1 VENKTLRIAI
11 LNNEWV
17 KLKLQWYSYLDRYLD
32 EPWRLKEILISY
44 RNNEIWTYFIFEKH
58 VELQAPK
65 TIMGIDINFYN
76 ISYTI
81 IDLKGKLI
89 TIATMSFN
97 GLKRALTHR
106 IISEKMQKKYSRKW
120 KYVRGISEAIRKH
133 GRRAKNILIDSCHYI
148 SRRLIRIA
156 KEYDVLIVLE
166 DLKRF
171 KNRANGLRK
180 FNRKLSLWAY
190 HRIQSYIYYKA
201 LIEGLPVVYVNPRG
215 TSKTSPIGGRLVFM
229 NYR

>member
-1 VENKTLRIAI
+1 MKKLHYRFYRILRKQGFRAHHCHKIERRAREVVKAVKKNNGDKPVLRKLTARLDQWDYKLDVENKTLRIAI

-32 EPWRLKEILISY
+32 EPWRLKEVLISY

-58 VELQAPK
+58 VELQTPK
-65 TIMGIDINFYN
+65 TIMGIDISFYN

-106 IISEKMQKKYSRKW
+106 IVSEKMQKKYSRKW

-148 SRRLIRIA
+148 S
-156 KEYDVLIVLE
+156 
-166 DLKRF
+166 
-171 KNRANGLRK
+171 
-180 FNRKLSLWAY
+180 
-190 HRIQSYIYYKA
+190 
-201 LIEGLPVVYVNPRG
+201 
-215 TSKTSPIGGRLVFM
+215 
-229 NYR
+229 

>member
-1 VENKTLRIAI
+1 MEGERKT
-11 LNNEWV
+11 
-17 KLKLQWYSYLDRYLD
+17 YS
-32 EPWRLKEILISY
+32 
-44 RNNEIWTYFIFEKH
+44 
-58 VELQAPK
+58 
-65 TIMGIDINFYN
+65 
-76 ISYTI
+76 
-81 IDLKGKLI
+81 
-89 TIATMSFN
+89 
-97 GLKRALTHR
+97 LTHV
-106 IISEKMQKKYSRKW
+106 IISR
-120 KYVRGISEAIRKH
+120 
-133 GRRAKNILIDSCHYI
+133 
-148 SRRLIRIA
+148 RRLIRIA